1 MLPFDQFSTPRS
13 TLILLADPSAVGVLV
28 AAVAVTTVVAVA
40 VVIIAVSGGT
50 GRRRSHCC
58 GTDCR
63 SAIRI
68 PATIGDPTIGCPAIR
83 GASIGCPAIGHATA
97 RNANSAAS
105 DTRRANSSAS
115 TGTATTVGERVIG
128 NKGRAYKDSGR
139 ETNESIT

>member
-50 GRRRSHCC
+50 GCRGSHCC

-83 GASIGCPAIGHATA
+83 GASIGHATA
-97 RNANSAAS
+97 RNTNRTAS
-105 DTRRANSSAS
+105 DTCRANSPAS
-115 TGTATTVGERVIG
+115 TDATATVSERVIG